1 MNFYLKYQIQYR
13 VIFNILEKLKK
24 KRINFFIDLLNISRG
39 LYNRKTV
46 LHEITYYLD
55 NQRPSDTFINELRQF
70 CNNLYFK
77 FKSYDPFFV
86 IFYDDGICE
95 QNKTIIKSYKFE
107 RSKNTYDYLQT
118 DQEREIHNIIV
129 KYYYDTIFNHFNDE
143 KRKDVCRVFY
153 LKQYESDFIPH
164 YCILNDLFDSSQKD
178 ILNVILSVDKDFLQ
192 TTRFTNTILC
202 ANKFLPSTNK
212 IHFGS
217 YDRSTAIQYLYPKAK
232 IGALNAEYVPL
243 FLSITGDSADRLPGI
258 KGYGPAKTYR
268 LLTENQ
274 IDWNFTNIDKAT
286 LPEFFINH
294 YDLIRNN
301 FLVISFDEQ
310 IKRIPD
316 RLLNHV
322 L

>member
-1 MNFYLKYQIQYR
+1 M
-13 VIFNILEKLKK
+13 
-24 KRINFFIDLLNISRG
+24 
-39 LYNRKTV
+39 
-46 LHEITYYLD
+46 
-55 NQRPSDTFINELRQF
+55 
-70 CNNLYFK
+70 
-77 FKSYDPFFV
+77 
-86 IFYDDGICE
+86 
-95 QNKTIIKSYKFE
+95 
-107 RSKNTYDYLQT
+107 
-118 DQEREIHNIIV
+118 
-129 KYYYDTIFNHFNDE
+129 
-143 KRKDVCRVFY
+143 
-153 LKQYESDFIPH
+153 
-164 YCILNDLFDSSQKD
+164 
-178 ILNVILSVDKDFLQ
+178 
-192 TTRFTNTILC
+192 
-202 ANKFLPSTNK
+202 
-212 IHFGS
+212 
-217 YDRSTAIQYLYPKAK
+217 YPKAK